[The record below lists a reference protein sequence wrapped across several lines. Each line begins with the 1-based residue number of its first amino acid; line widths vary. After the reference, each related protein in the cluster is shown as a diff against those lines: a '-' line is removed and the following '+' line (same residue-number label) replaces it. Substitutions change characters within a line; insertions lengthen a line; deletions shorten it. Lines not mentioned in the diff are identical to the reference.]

1 MIRVERENVAFYQ
14 FLGLRDFTAIDFE
27 TANRYPTSACSIGI
41 VVVQDGEI
49 TEEFSHLIK
58 PEPYYFNKKFIDI
71 HGITPAM
78 VKDAPSFYDLWGV
91 IGRYFDTEALVAHN
105 VGFDMSVLKACLKWA
120 DLYVRLPE
128 SFCTCR
134 LSRKLVKG
142 LPNYKL
148 NTLCDH
154 FGIALNHHEA
164 LSDARGAAKIM
175 IELSKLSLFHDFFP
189 HCQ

>member
-1 MIRVERENVAFYQ
+1 
-14 FLGLRDFTAIDFE
+14 
-27 TANRYPTSACSIGI
+27 
-41 VVVQDGEI
+41 
-49 TEEFSHLIK
+49 
-58 PEPYYFNKKFIDI
+58 
-71 HGITPAM
+71 M

-105 VGFDMSVLKACLKWA
+105 AGFDMSVLKACLERA

-154 FGIALNHHEA
+154 FGIVLNHHEA

-189 HCQ
+189 H

>member
-1 MIRVERENVAFYQ
+1 M
-14 FLGLRDFTAIDFE
+14 LRDFTAIDFE

-58 PEPYYFNKKFIDI
+58 PEPYYFNKKFIEI
-71 HGITPAM
+71 HGITPVM

-105 VGFDMSVLKACLKWA
+105 AGFDMSVLKACLERA
-120 DLYVRLPE
+120 DLYARLPE

-142 LPNYKL
+142 LPENILLEIRYVIHMIILLIIVSRTKEM
-148 NTLCDH
+148 NSADDHRCQRTLYFCA
-154 FGIALNHHEA
+154 G
-164 LSDARGAAKIM
+164 
-175 IELSKLSLFHDFFP
+175 
-189 HCQ
+189 

>member
-1 MIRVERENVAFYQ
+1 MLQ
-14 FLGLRDFTAIDFE
+14 SFTAIDFE

-58 PEPYYFNKKFIDI
+58 PEPYYFNKKFIEI

-78 VKDAPSFYDLWGV
+78 VEDAPSFYDLWSV

-105 VGFDMSVLKACLKWA
+105 AGFDISVLKACLERA
-120 DLYVRLPE
+120 DLYARLPE

-189 HCQ
+189 RCQ

>member
-1 MIRVERENVAFYQ
+1 M
-14 FLGLRDFTAIDFE
+14 LRDFTAIDFE

-58 PEPYYFNKKFIDI
+58 PEPYYFNKKFIEI
-71 HGITPAM
+71 HGITPVM
-78 VKDAPSFYDLWGV
+78 VKDAPSFYDL
-91 IGRYFDTEALVAHN
+91 
-105 VGFDMSVLKACLKWA
+105 SVLKACLERA
-120 DLYVRLPE
+120 DLYARLPE

-175 IELSKLSLFHDFFP
+175 IELSKLSLF
-189 HCQ
+189 

>member
-1 MIRVERENVAFYQ
+1 M
-14 FLGLRDFTAIDFE
+14 LRDFTAIDFE

-58 PEPYYFNKKFIDI
+58 PEPYYFNKKFIEI
-71 HGITPAM
+71 HGITPVM
-78 VKDAPSFYDLWGV
+78 VKDAPSF
-91 IGRYFDTEALVAHN
+91 
-105 VGFDMSVLKACLKWA
+105 
-120 DLYVRLPE
+120 
-128 SFCTCR
+128 
-134 LSRKLVKG
+134 
-142 LPNYKL
+142 YKL

-175 IELSKLSLFHDFFP
+175 IELSKLSLF
-189 HCQ
+189 

>member
-1 MIRVERENVAFYQ
+1 M
-14 FLGLRDFTAIDFE
+14 
-27 TANRYPTSACSIGI
+27 
-41 VVVQDGEI
+41 
-49 TEEFSHLIK
+49 
-58 PEPYYFNKKFIDI
+58 
-71 HGITPAM
+71 
-78 VKDAPSFYDLWGV
+78 GV

-105 VGFDMSVLKACLKWA
+105 AGFDMSVLKACLERA
-120 DLYVRLPE
+120 DLYARLPE

-175 IELSKLSLFHDFFP
+175 IELSKLSLF
-189 HCQ
+189 

>member
-1 MIRVERENVAFYQ
+1 MDCECPLYSDSEMFSLESEVHHYIEILEPV
-14 FLGLRDFTAIDFE
+14 LRDAGQEMWQALD
-27 TANRYPTSACSIGI
+27 N
-41 VVVQDGEI
+41 
-49 TEEFSHLIK
+49 
-58 PEPYYFNKKFIDI
+58 
-71 HGITPAM
+71 
-78 VKDAPSFYDLWGV
+78 
-91 IGRYFDTEALVAHN
+91 TEALVAHN
-105 VGFDMSVLKACLKWA
+105 AGFDISVLKACLERA
-120 DLYVRLPE
+120 DLYARLPE

-134 LSRKLVKG
+134 LSRKWVKG

-189 HCQ
+189 H

>member
-1 MIRVERENVAFYQ
+1 MIEE
-14 FLGLRDFTAIDFE
+14 FTAIDFE

-41 VVVQDGEI
+41 VVVRGGEI
-49 TEEFSHLIK
+49 VEECSRFIR
-58 PEPYYFNKKFIDI
+58 PEPFFFYRKFIDI
-71 HGITPAM
+71 HGITPDM
-78 VKDAPSFYDLWGV
+78 VEDAPSFYDVWAS

-105 VGFDMSVLKACLKWA
+105 AVFDMSVLKACLERA
-120 DLYVRLPE
+120 DIYARLPH
-128 SFCTCR
+128 SLCTCR

-154 FGIALNHHEA
+154 FGIELNHHEA

-175 IELSKLSLFHDFFP
+175 IELLRSGRLEGI
-189 HCQ
+189 

>member
-1 MIRVERENVAFYQ
+1 M
-14 FLGLRDFTAIDFE
+14 LKDFTAIDFE

-41 VVVQDGEI
+41 VVVRGGEI
-49 TEEFSHLIK
+49 AEEFSHLIK
-58 PEPYYFNKKFIDI
+58 PEPFYFYRKFIEI
-71 HGITPAM
+71 HGITPKM
-78 VKDAPSFYDLWGV
+78 VEEAPSFYDLWSV
-91 IGRYFDTEALVAHN
+91 MGRYFDTQALVAHN
-105 VGFDMSVLKACLKWA
+105 AGFDMSVLKACLERA
-120 DLYVRLPE
+120 DIYIPMPP
-128 SFCTCR
+128 SYCTCR

-175 IELSKLSLFHDFFP
+175 IELGRL
-189 HCQ
+189 

>member
-1 MIRVERENVAFYQ
+1 MLQN
-14 FLGLRDFTAIDFE
+14 FTAIDFE

-58 PEPYYFNKKFIDI
+58 PEPFYFNKKFIEI
-71 HGITPAM
+71 HGITPTM
-78 VKDAPSFYDLWGV
+78 VEDAPSFYDLWSV

-105 VGFDMSVLKACLKWA
+105 AGFDISVLKARLERA

-128 SFCTCR
+128 SFCTYR

-175 IELSKLSLFHDFFP
+175 IELSKLSLFS
-189 HCQ
+189 